1 MKKIAAVSFNVACI
15 ISLLVG
21 ILHFFAPYSFG
32 WYSYIPDAPVEIY
45 QSVNYINF
53 CFSFLL
59 AGISLLLM
67 LVRRRLFEG
76 SSELM
81 MFYCFFVLVWLSRI
95 IIQLLWPWP
104 SGLQTWLV
112 TAFTVQFIFT
122 LVPMLYLFRQGRT
135 EAYHPAA

>member
-1 MKKIAAVSFNVACI
+1 MKKVATVSLIVACI

-21 ILHFFAPYSFG
+21 ILHFFAPYAFG

-67 LVRRRLFEG
+67 LVRKRLFEG

-81 MFYCFFVLVWLSRI
+81 MFYFFFVLVWLSRI
-95 IIQLLWPWP
+95 VIQLLWP
-104 SGLQTWLV
+104 SGLQVWLV

-122 LVPMLYLFRQGRT
+122 LVPMFYLIRQGIM
-135 EAYHPAA
+135 EANHTAA